1 MVFSVLQKQLDESTH
16 CPLCKAS
23 MYWIEAEQYD
33 QEMSYHECSHC
44 QHQLHPDQKN
54 NCYCAQC
61 LAQRKRMLKE
71 VRLQENRLYHKKQDR
86 PVPELN
92 QLSFINKLF
101 LV

>member
-1 MVFSVLQKQLDESTH
+1 
-16 CPLCKAS
+16 
-23 MYWIEAEQYD
+23 
-33 QEMSYHECSHC
+33 
-44 QHQLHPDQKN
+44 HPDQKN

-101 LV
+101 LLSILDEQVQEYSQHREYIDWHHIRYFSISPNYLFQHGLIKNMLDRKST